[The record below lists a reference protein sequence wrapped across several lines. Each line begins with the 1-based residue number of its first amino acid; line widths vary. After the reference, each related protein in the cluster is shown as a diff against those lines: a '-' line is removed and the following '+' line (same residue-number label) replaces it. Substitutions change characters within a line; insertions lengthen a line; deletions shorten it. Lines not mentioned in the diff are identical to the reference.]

1 MENVMTP
8 AVYVQTNDA
17 SDNEI
22 VAFSR
27 SEEARLPRSGASH
40 RRSRNRRAAP
50 ALAELRHS
58 QRRRP
63 VAARRELG
71 Q

>member
-1 MENVMTP
+1 MTP

-27 SEEARLPRSGASH
+27 SEEGQLAPLAATARVVAERESRTCPPRTQS
-40 RRSRNRRAAP
+40 
-50 ALAELRHS
+50 
-58 QRRRP
+58 
-63 VAARRELG
+63 
-71 Q
+71 